1 LIGTY
6 FLIVVALTLRVMGT
20 AIRVEP
26 FYPPIRAAGWLLCTA
41 GTWIVLS
48 AVGAW
53 TSVWPALVVAIIGT
67 LVDTRPDRR
76 FALWIGA
83 DILVVL
89 LSGLLAIPPLSFGV
103 LLGMAVLITGIGFGI
118 DWLFAQLPRYVR
130 VAAVVGPLP
139 VFLLFNILMPTT
151 VDGGKRLLETRL
163 LSVAFTLPIQS
174 NQSMDIAGSTTT
186 VHATEGMELVPSAT
200 AGASPASTA
209 ATHLPLILADQPA
222 SEPDPNPEPEPDPN
236 PEPEPDPSPEPDPE
250 LEPDPPG
257 PLDQVGQQW
266 TSYLEWSL
274 ANPSYTGNPFDLI
287 ATATFVHA
295 ESGETRTTGMFF
307 DGDDTWKFRFTGTRT
322 GVWTFTTNSDDPE
335 LHGKSGTVTIEP
347 STNPNLTGF
356 ISNAGDKWLAT
367 ATNRAFVPQFV
378 MYSRAESFY
387 NRPDKIDADIQTFL
401 VEHGFTGFHSPV
413 QCRWFDI
420 NQESC
425 NDVNIVD
432 PNPDRRTFAAL
443 ELLITRTYAAGGT
456 VHLWAWG
463 DESRGQTPKR
473 WGINGTQDQRLQRY
487 IAARLGPL
495 PGWTMGYGY
504 DLWEWVTEEELT
516 AWHTYMHEHMG
527 WPHMLGARAQKNE
540 INQLSEAMDYASYEQ
555 VRPDYDLYVAAID
568 ARPSKPAFSEDRF
581 RILEDTSSDRH
592 FTADQTRRLLWQ
604 STMAGG
610 IANIF
615 GNLTNGGSHADG
627 SAPYPNAD
635 QIKTY
640 ATFFAERFTADL
652 QRCNTLTDGVC
663 LQRPTNAHYI
673 FYAEDRETITLNLT
687 AMAGPQPA
695 VAVDTTR
702 PYQEI
707 DLGQLDATQHIW
719 TAPYSSD
726 WAIVVGNF

>member
-1 LIGTY
+1 MIGTY

-20 AIRVEP
+20 AIRVDP
-26 FYPPIRAAGWLLCTA
+26 VYPPVRAVGWLLCTA
-41 GTWIVLS
+41 ATWIVFS

-53 TSVWPALVVAIIGT
+53 TSVWPALVIAIIGI
-67 LVDTRPDRR
+67 LVDTRPERR

-89 LSGLLAIPPLSFGV
+89 LSGLLAIPPLSFGI
-103 LLGMAVLITGIGFGI
+103 LLGMAVLITGIGFGV
-118 DWLFAQLPRYVR
+118 DWLVAQLPRYVR

-139 VFLLFNILMPTT
+139 AFLLLNILMPTT

-174 NQSMDIAGSTTT
+174 NQSIDIAASMT
-186 VHATEGMELVPSAT
+186 VHATEGTEPVPSET
-200 AGASPASTA
+200 DGAAPASTS
-209 ATHLPLILADQPA
+209 ATYLPLTLTGR
-222 SEPDPNPEPEPDPN
+222 SEPDP
-236 PEPEPDPSPEPDPE
+236 DPE
-250 LEPDPPG
+250 EPPG

-266 TSYLEWSL
+266 ESYLEWSL
-274 ANPSYTGNPFDLI
+274 TNPGYTGNPFDLI
-287 ATATFVHA
+287 ATATFVHV

-307 DGDDTWKFRFTGTRT
+307 DGNDTWKFRFTGTRT
-322 GVWTFTTNSDDPE
+322 GVWTFTTSSDDPE
-335 LHGKSGTVTIEP
+335 LHGKRGTVTIEP

-356 ISNAGDKWLAT
+356 ISNAGNKWLAT

-387 NRPDKIDADIQTFL
+387 NRSDKIDADIQTFL
-401 VEHGFTGFHSPV
+401 VEHGFTGFHTPV

-443 ELLITRTYAAGGT
+443 ELLIARTYAAGGT

-463 DESRGQTPKR
+463 DESRGQTLKR
-473 WGINGTQDQRLQRY
+473 WGINGPQDQRLQRY

-516 AWHTYMHEHMG
+516 TWHAYMHEHMG

-555 VRPDYDLYVAAID
+555 VRPDYDQYVAAID

-592 FTADQTRRLLWQ
+592 FTAEQTRRLLWQ
-604 STMAGG
+604 SAMAGG

-640 ATFFAERFTADL
+640 ATFFAEHFTADL
-652 QRCNTLTDGVC
+652 ERCNTLTDGVC
-663 LQRPTNAHYI
+663 LRRPTNAHYI
-673 FYAEDRETITLNLT
+673 FYAEDRETITLDLT
-687 AMAGPQPA
+687 TLTCPQPA
-695 VAVDTTR
+695 VAVDTTK

-707 DLGQLDATQHIW
+707 DLGLLEQTDQTW
-719 TAPYSSD
+719 TAPYPSD